1 MKKIVRLILY
11 LLTSLVILLLIITFV
26 FAYNKQYA
34 KLTYFLGYTG
44 FINTGTSMLPDIEPG
59 DLIIVKKEKTYYDGD
74 IISFANDENYITTH
88 RIIEKK
94 NNAYVTQGDNNS
106 FVDRNEV
113 SFGQIYGKLMWI
125 IPNVDKFIQFF
136 WTYKYL
142 IIALFVVAPGMLML
156 IQRGKHVR

>member
-1 MKKIVRLILY
+1 MKKFVRLILY
-11 LLTSLVILLLIITFV
+11 LLTSLVILLLVITCV

-59 DLIIVKKEKTYYDGD
+59 DLIIVKKEKNYYEGD

-94 NNAYVTQGDNNS
+94 NNTFVTQGDNNS

-113 SFGQIYGKLMWI
+113 SIGQIYGKLMWI
-125 IPNVDKFIQFF
+125 IPSVDIFIQLF
-136 WTYKYL
+136 WNYKYL
-142 IIALFVVAPGMLML
+142 IIALFVVIPGMIML